1 MASPPRPAAR
11 GLWSVS
17 EVPQDENWKK
27 PPKKSKAFYDV
38 PLVAIGPSN
47 QREPKNSD
55 TLDTRSKN
63 KGKEIVKDDS
73 SSEPEDWGTDPV
85 SEQSPANEYETV
97 KPEESDDDDGNWG
110 SLQGGASDNWG
121 VPVDLFSGTA
131 DNLDEVELHTWEGD
145 TSVRSA
151 RDPPNATASELTQKF
166 LKSLKCPTHNYHCN
180 KNICKDMARFV
191 KEEEA
196 KRRKGVTD
204 SDRKGTNATFV

>member
-38 PLVAIGPSN
+38 PLVAISPSN

-73 SSEPEDWGTDPV
+73 GSEPDDQGMDPV
-85 SEQSPANEYETV
+85 PEQSPANVYEIM
-97 KPEESDDDDGNWG
+97 ESDDDDGNWG
-110 SLQGGASDNWG
+110 SLQGGSSENWG
-121 VPVDLFSGTA
+121 VPADLFSGTA
-131 DNLDEVELHTWEGD
+131 DNLNEVELHTWEGN
-145 TSVRSA
+145 TSVQSA
-151 RDPPNATASELTQKF
+151 RDPPNATASELAQKF
-166 LKSLKCPTHNYHCN
+166 IKSLKCPTHNYHCN
-180 KNICKDMARFV
+180 KNICKDMARLV

-196 KRRKGVTD
+196 KHRKGATN
-204 SDRKGTNATFV
+204 SDRKGTNATLV